1 MKETIETKALPQ
13 LVKGSSTY
21 KLVVPEKVERKIR
34 YLLRKFPRTEW
45 SGVLFYKHQGSFENN
60 DLVITCEDIY
70 PMDLGTEGWTEFK
83 MSEEVAAYMADNIEL
98 FDCESGLVHSHH
110 VLGAFM
116 SGQDMKMVQQEGEDT
131 NCFVSLVVD
140 TRGQYVAII
149 TRKVQTQSEVT
160 VKNLG
165 KSYEFFGEGA
175 KEISHD
181 GTETTKT
188 IEKEVIEYF
197 DLEVERHEVSNDLE
211 YLDARFEEI
220 ERRKSQINASPAFHK
235 DSPEAI
241 ASFQEYLHGRR
252 EPKEQQ
258 LPFDNTQELTPED
271 EAKMNELAMGWQPN
285 PQAIHSAVVRM
296 VTCSF
301 IVNAEKINFKQWI
314 VNHMENVYKKVFGGT
329 NSSNRYCD
337 AFDEYKEFIIQFTM
351 DHFNLDDAP
360 DVMMDNYDILQSRIA
375 SAMMKELEP
384 YMKQNAYMEE
394 YYNALLDYVIE

>member
-1 MKETIETKALPQ
+1 MKETIESKALPQ

-45 SGVLFYKHQGSFENN
+45 SGVLFTKHTGTFEGN
-60 DLVITCEDIY
+60 DLMITCEDIY
-70 PMDLGTEGWTEFK
+70 PMDLGDAVYTEFH
-83 MSEEVAAYMADNIEL
+83 MNEDVAAYMADNIEL
-98 FDCESGLVHSHH
+98 FDCDMQLVHSHH
-110 VLGAFM
+110 AM
-116 SGQDMKMVQQEGEDT
+116 QSTPSGTDLQTLREEGNER
-131 NCFVSLVVD
+131 NCFVSLIVNNAG
-140 TRGQYVAII
+140 TYYAAI
-149 TRKVQTQSEVT
+149 TRKVQTLSEVT

-181 GTETTKT
+181 GTETTKV

-258 LPFDNTQELTPED
+258 LPFGNTQELTPED

-314 VNHMENVYKKVFGGT
+314 VNHMENVYKRVFGGMG
-329 NSSNRYCD
+329 SNNQYCN

-351 DHFNLDDAP
+351 DYFNDDDVP
-360 DVMMDNYDILQSRIA
+360 DALMDNYDILQSRIA
-375 SAMMKELEP
+375 SAMMGELAP
-384 YMKQNAYMEE
+384 YLKQNTYMEE
-394 YYNALLDYVIE
+394 YYNTLLNYVIE

>member
-1 MKETIETKALPQ
+1 MKETTESKSLPQ
-13 LVKGSSTY
+13 LVKGPSTY
-21 KLVVPEKVERKIR
+21 KLIVPEKVERKIR

-45 SGVLFYKHQGSFENN
+45 SGVLFYKHQGSFEDN

-98 FDCESGLVHSHH
+98 FDCESGLCHSHH

-131 NCFVSLVVD
+131 NCVVSLVVD
-140 TRGQYVAII
+140 TRGKYVAII

-160 VKNLG
+160 VKRLG
-165 KSYEFFGEGA
+165 TSYEFFGEGS

-181 GTETTKT
+181 DTETTKT
-188 IEKEVIEYF
+188 IDKEVIEYF

-220 ERRKSQINASPAFHK
+220 ERRKSQVNIEPAIHK
-235 DSPEAI
+235 ESPEANV
-241 ASFQEYLHGRR
+241 SFQEYLHARR
-252 EPKEQQ
+252 EPKEQEI
-258 LPFDNTQELTPED
+258 LFGNTQELTPED
-271 EAKMNELAMGWQPN
+271 EAKMNELAMGWQPDHK
-285 PQAIHSAVVRM
+285 AIHSAVVKM

-301 IVNAEKINFKQWI
+301 IVNPEKINFKQWI
-314 VNHMENVYKKVFGGT
+314 VNHMENVYKRVFVDMS
-329 NSSNRYCD
+329 SSNHYCD
-337 AFDEYKEFIIQFTM
+337 AFKEYKDFIIQFIM
-351 DHFNLDDAP
+351 DYFNLDDVP
-360 DVMMDNYDILQSRIA
+360 DVLMDNYDILQSRIA

>member
-1 MKETIETKALPQ
+1 MKETTESKSLPQ
-13 LVKGSSTY
+13 LVKGPSTY
-21 KLVVPEKVERKIR
+21 KLIVPEKVERKIR

-45 SGVLFYKHQGSFENN
+45 SGVLFYKHQGSFEDN

-98 FDCESGLVHSHH
+98 FDCESGLCHSHH

-140 TRGQYVAII
+140 TRGKYVAII

-160 VKNLG
+160 VKRLG
-165 KSYEFFGEGA
+165 TSYEFFGEGS

-181 GTETTKT
+181 DTETTKT
-188 IEKEVIEYF
+188 IDKEVIEYF

-220 ERRKSQINASPAFHK
+220 ERRKSQVNIGSAIHK
-235 DSPEAI
+235 ESPEAN
-241 ASFQEYLHGRR
+241 ASFQEYLHARR
-252 EPKEQQ
+252 EPKEQEI
-258 LPFDNTQELTPED
+258 LFGNTQELTPED
-271 EAKMNELAMGWQPN
+271 EAKMNELAMGWQPDHK
-285 PQAIHSAVVRM
+285 AIYSAVVKM

-301 IVNAEKINFKQWI
+301 IVNPEKINFKQWI
-314 VNHMENVYKKVFGGT
+314 VNHMENVYKRVFVDMS
-329 NSSNRYCD
+329 SSNHYCD
-337 AFDEYKEFIIQFTM
+337 AFKEYKDFIIQFIM
-351 DHFNLDDAP
+351 DYFNLDDVP
-360 DVMMDNYDILQSRIA
+360 DVLMDNYDILQSRIA